1 MMAVGSFVHL
11 RTADLLGKPR
21 HLVSPL
27 LGRVSFL
34 CSCKEK
40 APKEST
46 PGRPARCAGA
56 LRFSDLS
63 GVHRQAIHGLTMDAR
78 HPCLR
83 PATPAFSVKSCDA
96 RPATRDPVRADVADH
111 ESPLVPPMRTGFR
124 GKRPLACLSDAQ
136 RREFKGPRE
145 TRAQQGSWRAAPTGT
160 SGVVSFAYFSCRY
173 KKSESPSEGRNLRPR
188 CTSQSGKANFTEL
201 PFRHQGSLQ

>member
-96 RPATRDPVRADVADH
+96 RPATRDPVRADAADH
-111 ESPLVPPMRTGFR
+111 ESPLVPPMRAGDR
-124 GKRPLACLSDAQ
+124 GKSAFACLSDAK
-136 RREFKGPRE
+136 RREFKGARE
-145 TRAQQGSWRAAPTGT
+145 HRAQQGSWRAAPTGT

-173 KKSESPSEGRNLRPR
+173 KKSESPSKGRNLAFRLPRPISR
-188 CTSQSGKANFTEL
+188 AAFPCPTA
-201 PFRHQGSLQ
+201 P